1 MLMSNR
7 IIIITTGYFPEGD
20 AGAVRLLNVAKAL
33 RAAGYKVEVLCR
45 GKLNDSG
52 TVDGI
57 DYLSFRTKNGG
68 RLIKGIDYYL
78 FPKRVKKY
86 LKAAEDLRCVYIY
99 NAHISVFDFCKRFCK
114 KRRLRLIHDC
124 VEWYS
129 PEEFKKGARSFAYKM
144 KNKINTEIIDI
155 SFSVIAISTFLEDY
169 YKSKG
174 IRTLRVPVLCDSEQR
189 REPKKTSSDE
199 KLVLF
204 YAGAPIKKDYVGNIL
219 EAALLLTDE
228 ERKKL
233 KIVFIGFD
241 KNYLINKS
249 GVRAETIDACSE
261 FLELCG
267 RVPRD
272 TVLEKMEEADFV
284 VLPRDASLRYAKAG
298 FPSKVTESLANA
310 TPIFCNLS
318 SDLEL
323 YLNDGENAVISRSHT
338 PADLAEA
345 LKRALA
351 LSAEEKLRMSE
362 NALKTANE
370 FFDYRNYKDVLKE
383 FID

>member
-1 MLMSNR
+1 MSNK
-7 IIIITTGYFPEGD
+7 IIIITTGYFPAGD
-20 AGAVRLLNVAKAL
+20 AGAVRLLNVARAL
-33 RAAGYKVEVLCR
+33 RLAGYNVEVLCR
-45 GKLNDSG
+45 GKINDSG

-57 DYLSFRTKNGG
+57 DYLSFRTKSGG
-68 RLIKGIDYYL
+68 RLMKAIDYYL
-78 FPKRVKKY
+78 FPKRVKKH
-86 LKAAEDLRCVYIY
+86 LKAAEDLHCVYIY
-99 NAHISVFDFCKRFCK
+99 NAHISVFNFCKRFCK
-114 KRRLRLIHDC
+114 RRGLRLVHDC

-129 PEEFKKGARSFAYKM
+129 PEEFKKGVRSSAYKM
-144 KNKINTEIIDI
+144 KNKINTEIIDS
-155 SFSVIAISTFLEDY
+155 SFSVIAISRFLEDY

-189 REPKKTSSDE
+189 REPKKASSDE

-204 YAGAPIKKDYVGNIL
+204 FAGAPAKKDYVGNIL

-233 KIVFIGFD
+233 RIVFIGFD

-249 GVRAETIDACSE
+249 GVRPETIDACSE

-284 VLPRDASLRYAKAG
+284 ILPRDASLRYAKAG

-310 TPIFCNLS
+310 TPIFCNIS

-323 YLNDGENAVISRSHT
+323 YLKDGENAVISRSHT
-338 PADLAEA
+338 PEDLAEG
-345 LKRALA
+345 LKRAFA

-370 FFDYRNYKDVLKE
+370 FLDYRNYKDDLKE
-383 FID
+383 FIG